1 MHANEVFDAI
11 STRIR
16 GTERG
21 LLPGAV
27 SGQCDGSRPQVDR
40 CPEHAAV
47 HALVPRTLIH
57 FPGL

>member
-11 STRIR
+11 APPVR
-16 GTERG
+16 GPGRG

-27 SGQCDGSRPQVDR
+27 SGQCDGSRPKVDR

-47 HALVPRTLIH
+47 HALVPRTLMH
-57 FPGL
+57 FPGP